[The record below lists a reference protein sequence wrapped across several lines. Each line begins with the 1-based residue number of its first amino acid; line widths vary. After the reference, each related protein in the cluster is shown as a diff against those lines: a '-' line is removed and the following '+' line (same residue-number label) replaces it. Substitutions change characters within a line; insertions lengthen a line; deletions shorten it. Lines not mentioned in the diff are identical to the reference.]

1 MTTPMKFPPMPVARQ
16 DSTVLLP
23 GASIAERGDGLGY
36 ALGYGE
42 RELRRLML
50 QSRMLG
56 DLTENLFKRAG
67 LAPGMQVLDLGCGAG
82 DVSLLAASF
91 VGPSGRVVGVDQNA
105 ESVAF
110 ARHRAQ
116 LAGLEQVSFERASL
130 QEYEPSQRFDAIVGR
145 LILLYL
151 PDPAALLRKLSA
163 HLSDGGVMAF
173 QEMDISSG
181 RGVPPVPLYS
191 QCGQWICRAFG
202 GAGVPL
208 DMGSGLPAVFRKAG
222 LPEPELCSNVRVGDG
237 PDTEIYEWVADTVRS
252 LLPLLDRCEP
262 GARDEI
268 QIDSLEER
276 LRRAALASGSVLHG
290 PACVGAWTRRQ

>member
-1 MTTPMKFPPMPVARQ
+1 MTTPMKSPPMPVARQ
-16 DSTVLLP
+16 YSTLLQP
-23 GASIAERGDGLGY
+23 GAPVAERGEVRGY

-116 LAGLEQVSFERASL
+116 LAGLDRVSFETASL

-151 PDPAALLRKLSA
+151 PDPGALLRKLAA

-173 QEMDISSG
+173 QEMDISTG

-191 QCGQWICRAFG
+191 QCGEWICRAFE

-208 DMGSGLPAVFRKAG
+208 NMGSGLPAVFRKAG
-222 LPEPELCSNVRVGDG
+222 LPDPELCSSVRVGDG
-237 PDTEIYEWVADTVRS
+237 PDTEIYEWIADTVRS

-268 QIDSLEER
+268 QIDTLEER

-290 PACVGAWTRRQ
+290 PTCVGAWARRR